1 VFNNQNKLNK
11 MFYELEKETVFYKLE
26 MDKETV
32 FYEQEKD
39 KAQEQSQI
47 AEYHLNKAREYLNK
61 TEEEDNTVNIN
72 RANIILTNAE
82 YNFITVNKLFH
93 EANQNYIKQLE
104 KEEEDLNS
112 W

>member
-1 VFNNQNKLNK
+1 
-11 MFYELEKETVFYKLE
+11 
-26 MDKETV
+26 MDKKTL

-61 TEEEDNTVNIN
+61 TVENGNTVNIN
-72 RANIILTNAE
+72 RANMILTNAE
-82 YNFITVNKLFH
+82 YNFLEVHELFKK
-93 EANQNYIKQLE
+93 AILNYRKQLE
-104 KEEEDLNS
+104 KEEMELNN